1 MRFLLPLFFILG
13 LVSCKDDVIIKPKAQ
28 LRLDYSK
35 ANYKDFN
42 SDCFYSFQINERA
55 ILEKKRNCGVN
66 LHYPKMKATLYLTY
80 QNVNESNLDSLL
92 RDAQKLTYD
101 HAIKA
106 ESIPEQPFI
115 NPDHNVYGMFY
126 MINGDAATQ
135 AQFYATDSVKHFIT
149 GALYFEAKPNF
160 DSIYPAVVYLRNDIR
175 EIMETLEWKLE
186 E

>member
-1 MRFLLPLFFILG
+1 MRFLLTLFFILG
-13 LVSCKDDVIIKPKAQ
+13 LVSCKEDVIIKPKAE

-35 ANYKDFN
+35 ANYEDFVGE
-42 SDCFYSFQINERA
+42 CLYSFQKNERA

-66 LHYPKMKATLYLTY
+66 LHYPKMKATLYLSY
-80 QNVNESNLDSLL
+80 QKVSDSNLESLL

-106 ESIPEQPFI
+106 ESIPEQPFV

-135 AQFYATDSVKHFIT
+135 AQFYATDSLKHFIT

-160 DSIYPAVVYLRNDIR
+160 DSLYPAVVYLRNDIR
-175 EIMETLEWKLE
+175 KIMETLEWETE